1 MAKTLRDDRINK
13 ITYISLGGAV
23 AVIILF
29 IILFNIFNG
38 NKKNDNLQ
46 INENNSAESI
56 TEEANSSIGKT
67 VDEAQNNEEKDVNNE
82 NNVQVQVND
91 ETKVQGELSQEL
103 SNVENLDN
111 IQDVANTSNEITSA
125 NSASDDANVK
135 EETKDPTFTMP
146 VEGEIVKHFGKEKLI
161 YSETLKEWTTHLGI
175 DIKADKTTIV
185 KASADGSVKSI
196 KNDPRYGLTIVVE
209 HQNGFTTVYSNLL
222 SAEFVVEGENVKSGQ
237 TLGTVGNSATFEI
250 LDDSHL
256 HFEILKDGNS
266 IDPEMYI
273 K

>member
-46 INENNSAESI
+46 ISENNSAESI

-91 ETKVQGELSQEL
+91 ETKVQGE
-103 SNVENLDN
+103 
-111 IQDVANTSNEITSA
+111 
-125 NSASDDANVK
+125 
-135 EETKDPTFTMP
+135 
-146 VEGEIVKHFGKEKLI
+146 
-161 YSETLKEWTTHLGI
+161 
-175 DIKADKTTIV
+175 
-185 KASADGSVKSI
+185 
-196 KNDPRYGLTIVVE
+196 
-209 HQNGFTTVYSNLL
+209 
-222 SAEFVVEGENVKSGQ
+222 
-237 TLGTVGNSATFEI
+237 
-250 LDDSHL
+250 
-256 HFEILKDGNS
+256 
-266 IDPEMYI
+266 
-273 K
+273 